1 MGYADVLR
9 TGRGIAPAFKAGDN
23 VRVASQDKVDA
34 ALTAG
39 EWHDVRLL
47 NTLNGYELWIDGD
60 LVSSAISH
68 GDLDRWW
75 RRPES
80 TLRLGGFDGVLDYVR
95 IIAVRN

>member
-60 LVSSAISH
+60 L
-68 GDLDRWW
+68 DRWW